1 MTEVNIMFFILA
13 ENEKY
18 FKVLDSSD
26 GVVEDISKAKFAF
39 IKDKIKW
46 QDVSNLDSLTQGGSY
61 KTALFT
67 LLKSNIDE
75 FIISMPDYMSF
86 SLEYVTKTGQFRS
99 KDTYLIE
106 KRTKNDWSYMIN
118 GRSKSYRSGLSDE
131 EIKQVIGI
139 CSPYTLHWERR

>member
-1 MTEVNIMFFILA
+1 MFFILVK
-13 ENEKY
+13 NEKY
-18 FKVLDSSD
+18 YKVLDSSD
-26 GVVEDISKAKFAF
+26 GVVEDISKAKFEF

-46 QDVSNLDSLTQGGSY
+46 QDVSDLGSITQGGSY

-75 FIISMPDYMSF
+75 FIISMLDYMPF
-86 SLEYVTKTGQFRS
+86 SLDYVIKTGQFRS

-106 KRTKNDWSYMIN
+106 KRAKNDWSYMVN

-131 EIKQVIGI
+131 EIKQVIGM
-139 CSPYTLHWERR
+139 CSPYTLHWEKR

>member
-1 MTEVNIMFFILA
+1 MFFILVK
-13 ENEKY
+13 NEKY
-18 FKVLDSSD
+18 YKVLDSSD
-26 GVVEDISKAKFAF
+26 GIVEDISKAKFNF

-46 QDVSNLDSLTQGGSY
+46 QDVSDAESIQIGSSY

-86 SLEYVTKTGQFRS
+86 SLDYVVKTGQFQS

-106 KRTKNDWSYMIN
+106 KRTKNDWSYMVN

-131 EIKQVIGI
+131 EIKQIIGI
-139 CSPYTLHWERR
+139 CNPYTLHWEKR

>member
-1 MTEVNIMFFILA
+1 MFFILA

-39 IKDKIKW
+39 IKNNIKW
-46 QDVSNLDSLTQGGSY
+46 ENVSGTSGY
-61 KTALFT
+61 RRALFT

-86 SLEYVTKTGQFRS
+86 SLEHVIKTGQFRS

-106 KRTKNDWSYMIN
+106 KRAKNDWSYMVN
-118 GRSKSYRSGLSDE
+118 GRSKSYKSGLSDE

-139 CSPYTLHWERR
+139 CSPYTLHWEKR

>member
-1 MTEVNIMFFILA
+1 MFFILA

>member
-1 MTEVNIMFFILA
+1 MFFILA

-46 QDVSNLDSLTQGGSY
+46 ENVSDADSLRNGGSY
-61 KTALFT
+61 ATALFT

-86 SLEYVTKTGQFRS
+86 SLDYVIKTGQFQS

-106 KRTKNDWSYMIN
+106 KRAKNDWSYMVN

-131 EIKQVIGI
+131 EIGQVIGV
-139 CSPYTLHWERR
+139 CNPYTLHWERR

>member
-1 MTEVNIMFFILA
+1 MFFILA

-18 FKVLDSSD
+18 YKVLDSSD
-26 GVVEDISKAKFAF
+26 GIVEDISKAKFNF

-46 QDVSNLDSLTQGGSY
+46 QDVSDAESIQIGSSY

-86 SLEYVTKTGQFRS
+86 SLDYVIKTGQFQS

-118 GRSKSYRSGLSDE
+118 GRSKSYRSGLNDE
-131 EIKQVIGI
+131 EIKQIIGI
-139 CSPYTLHWERR
+139 CNPYTLHWEKR